1 MMQFDLRVRSSDEW
15 LLCAQYQNKNEE
27 IYGLLIVLSSTH
39 SGHLIVCLDLQ
50 LIQDLNMKRD
60 LGFWMIQGPGWLLF
74 MYLVYAQ
81 AIPAIDY
88 ELGVSM
94 GTQESAE
101 AITAVGVAFWYG
113 FALGDLVV
121 YTPLLALGLIG
132 FGLSRD
138 WGRIALASALGITVY
153 WPIVC
158 LAAVASARDAPG
170 WILANETTYW
180 FVLPTIAIWGGWGL
194 LYLVQARR
202 DPSQL
207 PLAGQ

>member
-1 MMQFDLRVRSSDEW
+1 
-15 LLCAQYQNKNEE
+15 
-27 IYGLLIVLSSTH
+27 
-39 SGHLIVCLDLQ
+39 
-50 LIQDLNMKRD
+50 MKRN
-60 LGFWMIQGPGWLLF
+60 LGFWMIQSPGWLLF

-101 AITAVGVAFWYG
+101 AITAVGAAFWYG

-121 YTPLLALGLIG
+121 YIPLLALGLIG
-132 FGLSRD
+132 LWLSRD
-138 WGRIALASALGITVY
+138 WGRIVLASALGITVY

-158 LAAVASARDAPG
+158 LAAVASARNAPG
-170 WILANETTYW
+170 WALTNETAYW

-194 LYLVQARR
+194 WYLAHARR
-202 DPSQL
+202 ESSHF